1 MPDTSCSLRRLDGD
15 GNRFLLVDHLGGDS
29 VGDPVE
35 HTRRVCAD
43 GASDVDG
50 VLHLDRDEGGRLA
63 MALYN
68 RDGSRPE
75 TCGNGLRC
83 LAWHAV
89 DVGYEECGSF
99 EISTDAG
106 LTCAQ
111 VQRTSEGELEVRVSL
126 GPIRIIEPV
135 PLEGPV
141 PEATWVDCGNPHL
154 VLFGDGLAVEEWG
167 PRLSRDSRFPS
178 GINVEFVQMGPAS
191 LLTRVWERGVGETAA
206 CGSGACAVARVAVEH
221 GLASWPVRVELPGG
235 VLTIS
240 PCEGGDG
247 LWLQGSVHAVVD
259 GPL

>member
-111 VQRTSEGELEVRVSL
+111 VQRTSEGELEVRVS
-126 GPIRIIEPV
+126 
-135 PLEGPV
+135 
-141 PEATWVDCGNPHL
+141 
-154 VLFGDGLAVEEWG
+154 
-167 PRLSRDSRFPS
+167 
-178 GINVEFVQMGPAS
+178 
-191 LLTRVWERGVGETAA
+191 
-206 CGSGACAVARVAVEH
+206 
-221 GLASWPVRVELPGG
+221 
-235 VLTIS
+235 
-240 PCEGGDG
+240 
-247 LWLQGSVHAVVD
+247 
-259 GPL
+259 

>member
-35 HTRRVCAD
+35 HARRVCAE
-43 GASDVDG
+43 GPLEVDG
-50 VLHLDRDEGGRLA
+50 VLHLNRDGEGRLT

-89 DVGYEECGSF
+89 DVGYEECGTF
-99 EISTDAG
+99 ELSTDAG
-106 LTCAQ
+106 PTRAQ
-111 VQRTSEGELEVRVSL
+111 VERTSAGELEVRICL

-135 PLEGPV
+135 ALDGPV
-141 PEATWVDCGNPHL
+141 SEATWVDCGNPHL
-154 VLFGDGLAVEEWG
+154 VLFGDDLAVEEWG
-167 PRLSRDSRFPS
+167 PRLSRDARFPS
-178 GINVEFVQMGPAS
+178 GINVEFVQVGPAS

-206 CGSGACAVARVAVEH
+206 CGSGACAVARVAVER
-221 GLASWPVRVELPGG
+221 GFATWPVRVELPGG

-247 LWLQGSVHAVVD
+247 LWLQGSVRAVAD